1 MLTVIVLA
9 AGMSRRMGSANKL
22 LLPFRG
28 RTILET
34 TLDQVLASGAGEILV
49 VLGHESERIQPLL
62 KKYPVGMVFN
72 PDFAAGMTTS
82 IQAGVRAA
90 SADTKGFMICLSDMP
105 LIEAATYRNLTDAFF
120 ENKKTDE
127 GVIVQPVFENIPGN
141 PVIFSACYKNE
152 ILALTFNEGCKPIVQ
167 SNRKRV
173 HRINVSTNAILM
185 DADTEA
191 AYQALLDEIPIKL

>member
-9 AGMSRRMGSANKL
+9 AGMSRRMGFVNKL

-28 RTILET
+28 RTILEM
-34 TLDQVLASGAGEILV
+34 TLDQIVASGAEEILV
-49 VLGHESERIQPLL
+49 VLGHEAERIR
-62 KKYPVGMVFN
+62 PVLEKFPIRTAFN

-82 IQAGVRAA
+82 IQAGIRAA
-90 SADTKGFMICLSDMP
+90 SANTEGFMICLSDMP
-105 LIEAATYRNLTDAFF
+105 LIEAATYRSLIGAFI
-120 ENKKTDE
+120 EKKKTN
-127 GVIVQPVFENIPGN
+127 GRVIIQPVFENTPGN

-167 SNRKRV
+167 NNREHLHHFEV
-173 HRINVSTNAILM
+173 PTGAILM

-191 AYQALLDEIPIKL
+191 AYKALLD